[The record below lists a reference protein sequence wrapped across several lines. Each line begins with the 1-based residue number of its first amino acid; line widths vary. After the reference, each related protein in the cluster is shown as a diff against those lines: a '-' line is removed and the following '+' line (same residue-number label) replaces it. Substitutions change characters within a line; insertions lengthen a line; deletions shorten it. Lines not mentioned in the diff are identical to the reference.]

1 MRNVTKTLAVLSF
14 AAAVAVPAFA
24 ASQAENSNGSGTAPV
39 ASGAPAYGAPVF
51 GPGYYGPPA
60 YYGPHYGHGY
70 GRGYGSG
77 SGRVTMSFDFDGFAN
92 GWAPWRGWW
101 W

>member
-1 MRNVTKTLAVLSF
+1 M
-14 AAAVAVPAFA
+14 
-24 ASQAENSNGSGTAPV
+24 
-39 ASGAPAYGAPVF
+39 F

-92 GWAPWRGWW
+92 GWSALARLVVVSG
-101 W
+101 